1 MRFTGPGRIALG
13 LAGLLLAA
21 YVLNRGVYVGSITW
35 LLSTAS
41 GLVVYEKYC
50 RYFSLTGVHNI
61 RVSAGLTEEDA
72 ARVFCPPLRNE
83 KAIELAP
90 DDL

>member
-1 MRFTGPGRIALG
+1 LATRLIAACTSAL
-13 LAGLLLAA
+13 
-21 YVLNRGVYVGSITW
+21 SP
-35 LLSTAS
+35 STAS

-50 RYFSLTGVHNI
+50 HYFSLTGVHDV

-72 ARVFCPPLRNE
+72 ARVFCPLLRNE
-83 KAIELAP
+83 KAIELTP